1 MTSQAVMKRYLTAVS
16 KTEEYA
22 KNKTIQDLAIGI
34 ANFKKLEKKEQ
45 EQLNAYIEGAY
56 NKSC

>member
-34 ANFKKLEKKEQ
+34 ANFKKLEK
-45 EQLNAYIEGAY
+45 
-56 NKSC
+56 